1 MRALASVLRLDRA
14 APVAAPA
21 GVVRSNGK
29 TSPARMAAA
38 FRAGL
43 AVLVLGAAAGC
54 SVISPPGD
62 DLTLDVAAT
71 AMAPILARKAPG
83 VPTDTAVACALSYA
97 TQGQLQAL
105 AQNSALGQP
114 ELSDDI
120 VTDILFTRGTRE
132 CMSDNLIDRVL
143 F

>member
-1 MRALASVLRLDRA
+1 MCATGSASRPGRA
-14 APVAAPA
+14 AARAARV

-29 TSPARMAAA
+29 AASA
-38 FRAGL
+38 WKGGSLRAGL
-43 AVLVLGAAAGC
+43 IALMLGAVAGC

-62 DLTLDVAAT
+62 DLTLSVAGSAVT
-71 AMAPILARKAPG
+71 PILARKAPG
-83 VPTDTAVACALSYA
+83 VPTDTAVACTLSYA
-97 TQGQLQAL
+97 TRGQLQAL